1 MRWLGQS
8 TGALRRVYPMQ
19 RVAVFE
25 FLSRDPVAN
34 VLAMQAFEA
43 GRGTAVCIYGDDGE
57 IRSVACLGS
66 NIVPVGFDAEGLA
79 KLADHLLRTPGY
91 SGSIVGASDQVL
103 GLWELLDGKYLRP
116 AREVRAHQPSMVAM
130 KAGEVVPGLVG
141 ADFGAGAGV
150 GAGSGVGAGAGV
162 GGVGVGSP
170 AHATG
175 PLVAPDP
182 QVRPAVVGEGP
193 LVVPAAVAMYMEELG
208 YDPTA
213 FGPQYARRAHELV
226 ARGHTFVRMGLGP
239 DGRRQVIF
247 KADIGALA
255 GGVAQIQGVWTHP
268 EMRGRG
274 IASAAMVRVVELI
287 QATIA
292 PTVSLYVNDF
302 NKPALKAYEKA
313 GFVTVGEY
321 ATILLK
327 V

>member
-19 RVAVFE
+19 RGAVFE

-79 KLADHLLRTPGY
+79 KLAEHLLRTPGY

-130 KAGEVVPGLVG
+130 KAGDIVPGLVG
-141 ADFGAGAGV
+141 A
-150 GAGSGVGAGAGV
+150 GSSAR
-162 GGVGVGSP
+162 
-170 AHATG
+170 ATG